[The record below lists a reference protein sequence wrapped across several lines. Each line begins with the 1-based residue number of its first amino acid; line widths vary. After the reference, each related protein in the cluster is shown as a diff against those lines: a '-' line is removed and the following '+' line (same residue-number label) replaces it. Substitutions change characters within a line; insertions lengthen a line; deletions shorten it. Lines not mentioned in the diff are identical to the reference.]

1 MLPSGFQAGE
11 RRRTPDGG
19 VSHVLFEFLS
29 GKEAYVC
36 FGGQSHFVVLV
47 LNFSEIHLPYIR
59 CAACKGGPHGLG
71 LVFLEESLSDGDSF
85 CRRKEMLC

>member
-1 MLPSGFQAGE
+1 MLPAGFQAGE
-11 RRRTPDGG
+11 RRRTPGG
-19 VSHVLFEFLS
+19 GGLTFCLNLSQVKRHVF
-29 GKEAYVC
+29 VW
-36 FGGQSHFVVLV
+36 GQSHFVVLV
-47 LNFSEIHLPYIR
+47 LNFSEIQLPWVL